1 MRFISISTYNPTN
14 RLPTEAEM
22 ASMHK
27 LIVEGMKAGWLIEC
41 EGVTFGTTGVRVH
54 KAASGEVTVTDGPF
68 AETKEVLGGYALLNA
83 ASKEEAVEHTR
94 RFLDHVGQKPA
105 RNLGGNL
112 GNLPA
117 FRDADGRRKVVFR
130 NQIFRGSSVAS
141 AEFRLN
147 WLFSTCRHRNDPQL
161 ADADDKK
168 FNSRLVAPISASL
181 KALRRSCRRA
191 FSLRGRVL
199 GRRGSGHRAG
209 W

>member
-1 MRFISISTYNPTN
+1 MRFISICTCNPTN

-94 RFLDHVGQKPA
+94 RFLDHVGQREPA
-105 RNLGGNL
+105 RE
-112 GNLPA
+112 PA
-117 FRDADGRRKVVFR
+117 REPGREPGRPT
-130 NQIFRGSSVAS
+130 S
-141 AEFRLN
+141 
-147 WLFSTCRHRNDPQL
+147 FSTCRREKDSSFSEPDSQRKFSRKCRILAHDP
-161 ADADDKK
+161 
-168 FNSRLVAPISASL
+168 SANL
-181 KALRRSCRRA
+181 
-191 FSLRGRVL
+191 
-199 GRRGSGHRAG
+199 
-209 W
+209 